1 MKSSLT
7 TRILHAA
14 LAVAIVHQLVISW
27 FMERPK
33 PGGPTENLAF
43 DLHETVGL
51 ISLGLL
57 ALYWLWTMLRLNEE
71 GPGALIP
78 WFSAE
83 RRRRVLADIGNYR
96 NSLVQRRL
104 PPPMAEMP
112 LASAIHGLGL
122 LVATAMAVTGAIVY
136 ALMGADGSLA
146 GGGRLVL
153 ELHEVLANL
162 MWAYLIGHAGIA
174 VVHDIVGHRVL
185 GRMFLGQE

>member
-1 MKSSLT
+1 MKTSLT

-14 LAVAIVHQLVISW
+14 LAVAIVHQLVVSL
-27 FMERPK
+27 FMERPR

-43 DLHETVGL
+43 EFHETVGL

-57 ALYWLWTMLRLNEE
+57 ALFWLWAMLRQREE
-71 GPGALIP
+71 GAGALVP

-104 PPPMAEMP
+104 PPPMGETP

-122 LVATAMAVTGAIVY
+122 LVATAMAVTGGIVY
-136 ALMGADGSLA
+136 ALMGGDGSLS
-146 GGGRLVL
+146 GDGRFVL
-153 ELHEVLANL
+153 ELHEAFASL

-174 VVHDIVGHRVL
+174 VVHDFVGHRVL

>member
-14 LAVAIVHQLVISW
+14 LAIAIVHELVVSL

-33 PGGPTENLAF
+33 PGGHPENLAF
-43 DLHETVGL
+43 ELHETVGL

-57 ALYWLWTMLRLNEE
+57 GAFWLWAMLRRREE
-71 GPGALIP
+71 GLGALFP
-78 WFSAE
+78 WFSTE
-83 RRRRVLADIGNYR
+83 RRDRVLADIR
-96 NSLVQRRL
+96 NHGHSLVRLRL
-104 PPPMAEMP
+104 PSPEARTP
-112 LASAIHGLGL
+112 LASAVHGLGL
-122 LVATAMAVTGAIVY
+122 LVATAMAATGAIVY
-136 ALMGADGSLA
+136 AVMGADGSLS

-153 ELHEVLANL
+153 EFHEVLSNL

-174 VVHDIVGHRVL
+174 IIHDIAGHRVL

>member
-1 MKSSLT
+1 MQKTLT

-14 LAVAIVHQLVISW
+14 LAVAIVHQLVVSL
-27 FMERPK
+27 FMERPR

-43 DLHETVGL
+43 EFHETVGL
-51 ISLGLL
+51 ISLALL
-57 ALYWLWTMLRLNEE
+57 ALFWLWTMLRRKEE
-71 GPGALIP
+71 GPGALFP

-83 RRRRVLADIGNYR
+83 RLRLVLADIGNYR

-104 PPPMAEMP
+104 PPPMAETP

-136 ALMGADGSLA
+136 AVMGADGSLA
-146 GGGRLVL
+146 GGGHFVL
-153 ELHEVLANL
+153 ELHEAFASL

-174 VVHDIVGHRVL
+174 IVHDIVGHRVL

>member
-14 LAVAIVHQLVISW
+14 LAVAIVHQLVVSL

-33 PGGPTENLAF
+33 PAGPTENLAF

-57 ALYWLWTMLRLNEE
+57 ALYWLWTMVRLNEE
-71 GPGALIP
+71 GPSALFP
-78 WFSAE
+78 WFSAG
-83 RRRRVLADIGNYR
+83 RRRRVLADIGTYLR
-96 NSLVQRRL
+96 SLAQRRL
-104 PPPMAEMP
+104 PSPTAETP

-122 LVATAMAVTGAIVY
+122 LVATAMAVTGGIVY
-136 ALMGADGSLA
+136 ALMGGDGSLS
-146 GGGRLVL
+146 GDGRLVL
-153 ELHEVLANL
+153 ELHEAFASL

-174 VVHDIVGHRVL
+174 VVHDFVGHRVL